1 MRISVTLLSYE
12 HGVIRQVL
20 DVLAEIVRTS
30 SIDKHFDHVVEIV
43 DFLDSYMDKFH
54 HKKEER
60 FVFPAAMISSP
71 NLKPEIEELLHEHRR
86 ARQLLGIMI
95 DETRQKGIKDLN
107 RLSRSSKALVEHVT
121 IHIQKEESSVFPKI
135 EDAISIDDDIKVD
148 EKCREFTRDRFGED
162 FHQVNER
169 FSFRIQDEVLGAG
182 HNSSVA

>member
-30 SIDKHFDHVVEIV
+30 SIELVEIV